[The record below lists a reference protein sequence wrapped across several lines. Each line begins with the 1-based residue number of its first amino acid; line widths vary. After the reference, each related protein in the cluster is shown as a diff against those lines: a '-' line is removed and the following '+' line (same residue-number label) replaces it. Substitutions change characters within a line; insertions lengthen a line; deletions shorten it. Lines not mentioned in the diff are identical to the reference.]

1 MPGRIH
7 GLVACSVLVAA
18 WRPCAA
24 FAPSLA
30 RLPAGGLRAPA
41 LARGPAKPATLRRSA
56 TATTTMLGVD
66 LSVPLALAQVTND
79 ILAAPGAAYSWYL
92 GALDTDALAVDT
104 ATASALY
111 ALGVVTSS
119 AISNKWEPDM
129 TRHVAKWAALGVAD
143 GFCTHSWYGFIQGV
157 ANSVEMPRAAE
168 ALAMTVTSSTLYTPV
183 YCTGFLVLLSLLEGK
198 GVSGA
203 VERTRLDFQELVWK
217 TTKVWG
223 KFTLNLG
230 ALFMLA
236 NHPSAGSR
244 IDVDRAHQLSPLRPC
259 APPRAHRCVDGNPL
273 RLLGRTCVVGCSHP
287 RETLD
292 AVCRRSRHS
301 RGRECKRGPATEDGH
316 RLRSS
321 RERFAR
327 RRGHRPSH
335 PRRMSRH
342 ASSAA
347 AALCV
352 CGPVANIAPRL
363 GLFIAG
369 LFISFIHLQD
379 RRPHCFAG
387 FGIAPLR

>member
-1 MPGRIH
+1 
-7 GLVACSVLVAA
+7 
-18 WRPCAA
+18 
-24 FAPSLA
+24 
-30 RLPAGGLRAPA
+30 
-41 LARGPAKPATLRRSA
+41 
-56 TATTTMLGVD
+56 MLGVD

-223 KFTLNLG
+223 PTNFLLFGLVPLHVRTAVSMGIHFVFLVGL
-230 ALFMLA
+230 ALWDAAIRERRSM
-236 NHPSAGSR
+236 PSAVGPDTAEAGSASG
-244 IDVDRAHQLSPLRPC
+244 VLQLKMATAFVPVESDLR
-259 APPRAHRCVDGNPL
+259 G
-273 RLLGRTCVVGCSHP
+273 
-287 RETLD
+287 D
-292 AVCRRSRHS
+292 A
-301 RGRECKRGPATEDGH
+301 ATD
-316 RLRSS
+316 LPTPD
-321 RERFAR
+321 A
-327 RRGHRPSH
+327 
-335 PRRMSRH
+335 
-342 ASSAA
+342 
-347 AALCV
+347 
-352 CGPVANIAPRL
+352 
-363 GLFIAG
+363 
-369 LFISFIHLQD
+369 
-379 RRPHCFAG
+379 
-387 FGIAPLR
+387 